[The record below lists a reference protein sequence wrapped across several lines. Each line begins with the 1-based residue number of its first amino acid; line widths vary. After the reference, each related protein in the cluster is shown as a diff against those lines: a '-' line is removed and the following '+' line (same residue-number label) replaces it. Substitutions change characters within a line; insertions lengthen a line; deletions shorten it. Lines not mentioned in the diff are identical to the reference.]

1 MAQPDRVLRILSI
14 NESEIDNQEIVRDLE
29 FLGYP
34 ILYAGVSTP
43 EEFKVRLNLAHW
55 TVVLFMS
62 NTHSFSARDAL
73 AITKKHDPELPF
85 ILISNGI
92 GEEEVANM
100 MKAGAEDVVLLT
112 RSHRL
117 LQVVRRVLR
126 ESEIKEKEAKASSI
140 AHKAYAAREQML
152 AIVSHDIK
160 NPLSA
165 IQLEAQMLLK
175 IAQRDT
181 NSLLSEEV
189 KIQANR
195 ILKTTDRLKAL
206 IADLLDKNKT
216 ADGLISLTKTSCN
229 VSKIF
234 QEVLDSNRPL
244 VKEKDILVKVAF
256 PQDLNGLLDKNKIFQ
271 VLTNLLSNAIKF
283 TPTEGC
289 IQLSIEESEL
299 EIIFHVMDNGPG
311 LKEADLNRVFEKY
324 WTGEV
329 SGCSGTGLGLFIC
342 KTIVD
347 AHGGHIQVENL
358 SSGGSHFWIGIPK
371 TSPSPVPGKWLKDHK
386 RKILIIDDDHDL
398 REVISWALGREG
410 YSVHSYSNP
419 IEALD
424 SLRRARHSPQ
434 LIVVDFHMD
443 GMKGSDFLKLKNEIE
458 APEVKE
464 CPALM
469 ISASPDE
476 VYAETSPDLYKE
488 ILAKPIDL
496 EALVRN
502 IKKYVN

>member
-14 NESEIDNQEIVRDLE
+14 NESEIDNQEIVRHLE

-34 ILYAGVSTP
+34 IQYARVSTP
-43 EEFKVRLNLAHW
+43 EEFKIRLDLAHW
-55 TVVLFMS
+55 TIVLFMT

-73 AITKKHDPELPF
+73 ALTKKHDPELPF
-85 ILISNGI
+85 ILISDGI

-100 MKAGAEDVVLLT
+100 MKAGAEDVVLMS

-126 ESEIKEKEAKASSI
+126 ESEIRGKEAKASSM
-140 AHKAYAAREQML
+140 AHQAYAAREQML

-175 IAQRDT
+175 IADR
-181 NSLLSEEV
+181 NMKSLLSEEV

-206 IADLLDKNKT
+206 IADLLDRNKS
-216 ADGLISLTKTSCN
+216 ADGLSSLTKSKCN

-244 VKEKDILVKVAF
+244 IKEKDIQIRASF
-256 PQDLNGLLDKNKIFQ
+256 PQDLTSLLDKNKIFQ
-271 VLTNLLSNAIKF
+271 VLNNLLSNAIKF
-283 TPTEGC
+283 TPYSGN
-289 IQLSIEESEL
+289 IQLSIEDTDSEL
-299 EIIFHVMDNGPG
+299 AFHVSDNGPG
-311 LKEADLNRVFEKY
+311 LKVEDLNRVFEKY

-342 KTIVD
+342 KTIVE
-347 AHGGHIQVENL
+347 AHGGHIRVENL
-358 SSGGSHFWIGIPK
+358 PQGGSHFWFTIPK
-371 TSPSPVPGKWLKDHK
+371 PSLVALPEKWIKDHK

-398 REVISWALGREG
+398 REVISCALGKEG
-410 YSVHSYSNP
+410 FSVHSYSNP
-419 IEALD
+419 MEALD
-424 SLRRARHSPQ
+424 SLRRGRHSPQ
-434 LIVVDFHMD
+434 LIIVDFHMD
-443 GMKGSDFLKLKNEIE
+443 GMKGSQFLKFKDEIE
-458 APEVKE
+458 AKDVKE
-464 CPALM
+464 CPVLM

-476 VYAETSPDLYKE
+476 VYAEASPELYQE
-488 ILAKPIDL
+488 ILTKPIDL
-496 EALVRN
+496 EALVGN
-502 IKKYVN
+502 IKKYIN